1 MKSCQNTSCGA
12 AHRSNKLTD
21 ENISGDAALKKIINK
36 FLVMSGKG
44 GVGKTSVSV
53 NLAIALANKGFQV
66 GLMDVDIHGPNV
78 PRMLG
83 LNERLFF
90 NQERKLIQL
99 QWDNNLRVVSIE
111 GLISSK
117 DDAIIWRGPMK
128 YSLIKQFIGE
138 VQWGVLDFLVIDS
151 PPGTGDEPLTVG
163 QMITDARAIIVTTP
177 QEVALADARKSIS
190 FCKTLKMEIAGII
203 ENMSGCVCP
212 RCGETFTLFG
222 SGGGELTAKVNNI
235 PFLGKLPFDSRM
247 VVCGDSGTN
256 FQRQY
261 SDAEISSKFAA
272 LAEKLSSQVSHPQ

>member
-1 MKSCQNTSCGA
+1 
-12 AHRSNKLTD
+12 
-21 ENISGDAALKKIINK
+21 
-36 FLVMSGKG
+36 
-44 GVGKTSVSV
+44 
-53 NLAIALANKGFQV
+53 
-66 GLMDVDIHGPNV
+66 MDVDIHGPNV

-90 NQERKLIQL
+90 NQDRKLIPL
-99 QWDNNLRVVSIE
+99 QWDNNLRVVFIE
-111 GLISSK
+111 GLIPSK

-138 VQWGVLDFLVIDS
+138 VEWGVLDYLVIDS

-163 QMITDARAIIVTTP
+163 QMIADARAIIVTTP
-177 QEVALADARKSIS
+177 QEVALADVRKSIA
-190 FCKTLKMEIAGII
+190 FCKILKMKIAGII

-235 PFLGKLPFDSRM
+235 PFLGKLPFDPRM

-256 FQRQY
+256 FQKQY

-272 LAEKLSSQVSHPQ
+272 LAEKLSSQVSHP

>member
-1 MKSCQNTSCGA
+1 
-12 AHRSNKLTD
+12 
-21 ENISGDAALKKIINK
+21 
-36 FLVMSGKG
+36 
-44 GVGKTSVSV
+44 
-53 NLAIALANKGFQV
+53 
-66 GLMDVDIHGPNV
+66 MDVDIHGPNV

-90 NQERKLIQL
+90 NQDRKLIPL
-99 QWDNNLRVVSIE
+99 QWDNNLRVVFIE
-111 GLISSK
+111 GLIPSK

-138 VQWGVLDFLVIDS
+138 VEWGVLDYLVIDS

-163 QMITDARAIIVTTP
+163 QMIADARAIIVTTP
-177 QEVALADARKSIS
+177 QEVALADVRKSIA
-190 FCKTLKMEIAGII
+190 FCKILKMKIAGII
-203 ENMSGCVCP
+203 KNMSGCVCP

-235 PFLGKLPFDSRM
+235 PFLGKLPFDPRM

-256 FQRQY
+256 FQKQY

-272 LAEKLSSQVSHPQ
+272 LAEKLSSQVSHP